1 MMNPTQLE
9 TISVHGRCVLVSKLK
24 VLYETV
30 RIIWHLVSLR

>member
-1 MMNPTQLE
+1 MNPTQLE
-9 TISVHGRCVLVSKLK
+9 TMSVQGRCVLLSKLK